1 MIIIDNLSHHIIF
14 TAETLKNIF
23 GFMGG
28 NELLSVLFVNKKFFL
43 KIGQKYFMS
52 TETQDEL
59 KRVNMSKKQVHDLRH
74 LINYIDSLDKE

>member
-1 MIIIDNLSHHIIF
+1 L

-28 NELLSVLFVNKKFFL
+28 NELPAVLFVNKKFFF
-43 KIGQKYFMS
+43 KRGQKYFMAK
-52 TETQDEL
+52 ETQDEL

-74 LINYIDSLDKE
+74 LINNIDSLDKE